1 VRKTAK
7 PIMLRRIF
15 PLACQTA
22 RSRPGALNYS
32 STGEGSIAHLGML
45 VLAKKLGI
53 EMTHIPY
60 KTNAQSIMDVA
71 SGVIQ
76 LQLATVS
83 PTLPL
88 YQAGKIRILGVAS
101 DRRAPL
107 LPDVPTLQEE
117 GVPDFQ
123 AKFSMALFLPA
134 GSPEI
139 IVTRLSRAVDETLA
153 DAPVQK
159 SLFRARLRA
168 QGFLACRARAVHR
181 DRNRDVSANCSGV
194 RHQDAVI
201 AWERGCTVLGDGR
214 LRPRWSRR
222 VAPE

>member
-1 VRKTAK
+1 
-7 PIMLRRIF
+7 M
-15 PLACQTA
+15 Q
-22 RSRPGALNYS
+22 S
-32 STGEGSIAHLGML
+32 HLGML

-60 KTNAQSIMDVA
+60 KTTAQSIMDVA

-101 DRRAPL
+101 DRRTPL

-117 GVPDFQ
+117 GVPD
-123 AKFSMALFLPA
+123 L
-134 GSPEI
+134 
-139 IVTRLSRAVDETLA
+139 
-153 DAPVQK
+153 
-159 SLFRARLRA
+159 
-168 QGFLACRARAVHR
+168 
-181 DRNRDVSANCSGV
+181 

-222 VAPE
+222 VVPE

>member
-1 VRKTAK
+1 MRKTAK

-15 PLACQTA
+15 RSPA
-22 RSRPGALNYS
+22 RQHDPSPEPSTIHRPEKEASHISG
-32 STGEGSIAHLGML
+32 TL

-60 KTNAQSIMDVA
+60 KTTAQSIMDVA

-101 DRRAPL
+101 DRPAPL

-139 IVTRLSRAVDETLA
+139 IVTRLSQAVDETLA
-153 DAPVQK
+153 DATVQK
-159 SLFRARLRA
+159 AYFE
-168 QGFLACRARAVHR
+168 QGFEPKASSPAEL
-181 DRNRDVSANCSGV
+181 G
-194 RHQDAVI
+194 QYI
-201 AWERGCTVLGDGR
+201 ATEIETYRQI
-214 LRPRWSRR
+214 
-222 VAPE
+222 VAEYGIKTQ